1 MSAARELVISG
12 DSHVVEPY
20 DLWVKALGRQYGD
33 RVPHLVSEYEGRR
46 GNYFF
51 AGREACLV
59 EELVNAT
66 DQARIDELVRAGHDP
81 AFRLKLID
89 ADGVAAEIVNPTW
102 TLYAM
107 RIVDAELRR
116 ACCRV
121 FNDWLIE
128 YCSEDRRRLI
138 GVGAVPI
145 DDVDWAVG
153 ELERLARDGLRGVMV
168 PTQPAE
174 SDPPYRDRRNDRFWA
189 AATALGMPV
198 TLHIVTGR
206 VRDPFTYHGE
216 EERGEVPASFIEL
229 FNEAGPVLAS
239 DFVFGRI
246 FDRHPALRV
255 VLSEYDASW
264 LPILA
269 YRLERIESFP
279 GMPRLAKPA
288 RAYLRENLWTG
299 IIKDP
304 LAARMR
310 HDIGVDRIMWG
321 SDFPHPP
328 CTYPRTKEVLDRILA
343 EVTPDERHQIVAG
356 NVMRLYDIAL

>member
-1 MSAARELVISG
+1 MDMAREIVISG

-20 DLWVKALGRQYGD
+20 DLWVNALGKKYGD
-33 RVPHLVSEYEGRR
+33 HVPHLVTEHAGRK

-51 AGREACLV
+51 AGRETCLV

-66 DQARIDELVRAGHDP
+66 DQARIDKLVRAGHDP

-107 RIVDAELRR
+107 RIEHAELRR

-145 DDVDWAVG
+145 DDPDWGVL
-153 ELERLARDGLRGVMV
+153 ELERIASKGLRGVMV
-168 PTQPAE
+168 PTQPPE
-174 SDPPYRDRRNDRFWA
+174 GVPPYREARYDRFWA
-189 AATALGMPV
+189 AAMSLGLPV

-216 EERGEVPASFIEL
+216 EERGEVPA
-229 FNEAGPVLAS
+229 
-239 DFVFGRI
+239 
-246 FDRHPALRV
+246 
-255 VLSEYDASW
+255 
-264 LPILA
+264 
-269 YRLERIESFP
+269 
-279 GMPRLAKPA
+279 
-288 RAYLRENLWTG
+288 
-299 IIKDP
+299 
-304 LAARMR
+304 
-310 HDIGVDRIMWG
+310 
-321 SDFPHPP
+321 
-328 CTYPRTKEVLDRILA
+328 
-343 EVTPDERHQIVAG
+343 
-356 NVMRLYDIAL
+356 